1 MEGIQRVVSDIVQE
15 CRTKDVECSETLA
28 AFMVSTACDSA
39 GALTDVIPMYQA
51 RAVILDRP
59 ERFTPDKP
67 LNDEDIKA
75 LIDICGATRTQPRGC
90 SASLLSYG

>member
-15 CRTKDVECSETLA
+15 CRVKNVECSETLA
-28 AFMVSTACDSA
+28 AFM
-39 GALTDVIPMYQA
+39 A

-67 LNDEDIKA
+67 LNDGDIKA
-75 LIDICGATRTQPRGC
+75 LIDICGATKTARRL
-90 SASLLSYG
+90 AWLFLLF